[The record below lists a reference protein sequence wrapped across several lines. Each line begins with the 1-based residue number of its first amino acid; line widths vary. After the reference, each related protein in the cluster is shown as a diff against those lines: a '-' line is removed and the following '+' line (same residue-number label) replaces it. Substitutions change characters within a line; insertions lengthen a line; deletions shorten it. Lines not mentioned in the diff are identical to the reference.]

1 MDLEAHRPFLKSLA
15 YRMTG
20 TVADADDVVQEAFT
34 RTLLHPPKDLSR
46 PLRPWLVRVTMNVAR
61 DQLRRRRRTTYV
73 GPWLPGVVDEE
84 ALDRAIED
92 NAVDDKR
99 VEGADVRYSRKESVT
114 FAFLLALEA
123 LTPVQRAVLVL
134 REVFDFSGHE
144 TAAALGISDDNA
156 KTILSRAKKALRAY
170 DEHRAI
176 PDEDRLVRDGAA
188 LQRFFTAL
196 ANDDVDEALSL
207 LRDDCVALSDG
218 GGVFQAARVPLVG
231 PQRVMTVF
239 KNLMRLWKPGTFEI
253 AIAVINAL
261 PAIVLRS
268 TIERP
273 GQAPL
278 WVLRV
283 DTDDDGRIAALHSV
297 GAPSKL
303 VGL

>member
-34 RTLLHPPKDLSR
+34 RTLLHPPKDLSL
-46 PLRPWLVRVTMNVAR
+46 PLRPWLVKVTMNVAR
-61 DQLRRRRRTTYV
+61 DQLRRRRRTGYV
-73 GPWLPGVVDEE
+73 GPWLPGVVDEA
-84 ALDRAIED
+84 ALDRAL
-92 NAVDDKR
+92 DDDGAR
-99 VEGADVRYSRKESVT
+99 VVEGADVRYSRKESVT

-123 LTPVQRAVLVL
+123 LTPIQRAVLVL

-156 KTILSRAKKALRAY
+156 KTILSRAKRALRAY
-170 DEHRAI
+170 DENRTI
-176 PDEDRLVRDGAA
+176 PDEGRLVRDGEA
-188 LQRFFTAL
+188 LQKFFTAL

-207 LRDDCVALSDG
+207 LREDVVALSDG

-231 PQRVMTVF
+231 PQRVLTVL
-239 KNLMRLWKPGTFEI
+239 KNLMRLWPPGTFEVSF
-253 AIAVINAL
+253 AVTNAL

-283 DTDDDGRIAALHSV
+283 DTDDDGRIVALHSV
-297 GAPSKL
+297 GAPDKL
-303 VGL
+303 RGV